1 MDDVVANDARS
12 RERGIRVKNRLER
25 AGNSGIWLLCVPNH
39 FNGMEILMEEWQDNV
54 RLRYNL
60 APLGMPEV
68 CDRCGHHMSMAC
80 IIMQSRGSGAH
91 PSRRCCAGVQPPL
104 WPSI

>member
-54 RLRYNL
+54 RLRYNRTSGNAGGL
-60 APLGMPEV
+60 RQMWPS
-68 CDRCGHHMSMAC
+68 MSMAC